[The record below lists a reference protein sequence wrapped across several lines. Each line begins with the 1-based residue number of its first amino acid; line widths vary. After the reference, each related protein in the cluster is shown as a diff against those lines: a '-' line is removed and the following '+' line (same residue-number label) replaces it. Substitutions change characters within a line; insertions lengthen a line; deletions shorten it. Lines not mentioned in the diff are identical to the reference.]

1 MYLDADYSLGGHPQ
15 AANDKAR
22 DLWLTGAK
30 NLLPHLDSLV
40 EKRMISMHK
49 AVVLQLSKNGKRA
62 TGWIDRA
69 PSHAATSNSLL
80 IN

>member
-49 AVVLQLSKNGKRA
+49 AMRRTYFLVHDPCVECV
-62 TGWIDRA
+62 
-69 PSHAATSNSLL
+69 PLL
-80 IN
+80 VGN